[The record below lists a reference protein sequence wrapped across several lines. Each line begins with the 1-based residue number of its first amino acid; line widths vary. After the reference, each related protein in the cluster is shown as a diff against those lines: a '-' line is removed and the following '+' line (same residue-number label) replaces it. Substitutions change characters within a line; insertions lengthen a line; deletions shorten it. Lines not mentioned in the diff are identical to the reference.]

1 MAESDKLQRD
11 RQVRPLPQAPPSPH
25 YYPEDDDPST
35 LGPILDAQDSYQPM
49 RKVRVTDATDT
60 VMDAGWGC
68 SETYKTKNQGK

>member
-1 MAESDKLQRD
+1 MDESDKLQRD
-11 RQVRPLPQAPPSPH
+11 RQVRPLPVAPPSPH
-25 YYPEDDDPST
+25 YHPEDDDPST
-35 LGPILDAQDSYQPM
+35 LVEDKDSYQPM

>member
-1 MAESDKLQRD
+1 MADSDNLQRE
-11 RQVRPLPQAPPSPH
+11 RRRFPLPLVTPSPH

-35 LGPILDAQDSYQPM
+35 LNPDDKDAYQPM

-60 VMDAGWGC
+60 VMDAAWGC